1 MATVCGH
8 DEGGRRLIDSYLTE
22 LAVELDFHGVGSRR
36 AARILAEARD
46 HLLELAVEHGEEEA
60 VERFGSA
67 RQLAAEAARASR
79 PVILLRSTLVFAAA
93 IALFV
98 LPLYAI
104 PENTLPPAPWDER
117 PAHLTWKLYV
127 SVGAFAV
134 AVPLALV
141 AIAAAWLRRRRTTLV
156 ALTLAGSSLTV
167 SAAVGVVAAVQW
179 AQAVPGSGTT
189 LLLSL
194 GTTAFLGT
202 VAAASL
208 ASAARASRLT

>member
-8 DEGGRRLIDSYLTE
+8 DEGGRRLIDLYLTDLAAE
-22 LAVELDFHGVGSRR
+22 LAFNGVGRRR

-46 HLLELAVEHGEEEA
+46 HLLELAAEHGEEEA
-60 VERFGSA
+60 IERFGPGRALA
-67 RQLAAEAARASR
+67 REAAGAAR
-79 PVILLRSTLVFAAA
+79 PVVLFRSTLVFAAA
-93 IALFV
+93 LLLFV
-98 LPLYAI
+98 LPLYGI

-127 SVGAFAV
+127 SVGAFAL
-134 AVPLALV
+134 AVPFALIAV
-141 AIAAAWLRRRRTTLV
+141 AAAWLRWRRTTLV
-156 ALTLAGSSLTV
+156 ALTLAGASLAV
-167 SAAVGVVAAVQW
+167 SAVVGAIGAVQW

-189 LLLSL
+189 LVLSL
-194 GTTAFLGT
+194 GATAFLGS

>member
-8 DEGGRRLIDSYLTE
+8 DEGGRRLIDLYLTDLAAE
-22 LAVELDFHGVGSRR
+22 LAFHGVRRRR

-46 HLLELAVEHGEEEA
+46 HLLELAADHGEDEA

-67 RQLAAEAARASR
+67 RKIAAEAARAAQ
-79 PVILLRSTLVFAAA
+79 PVVLFRSTLVFAAA
-93 IALFV
+93 LALFV
-98 LPLYAI
+98 LPLYGI

-127 SVGAFAV
+127 SVGAFAI
-134 AVPLALV
+134 AVSLALFAV
-141 AIAAAWLRRRRTTLV
+141 VAAWLRLRRTTRV
-156 ALTLAGSSLTV
+156 ALALAGTSFVV
-167 SAAVGVVAAVQW
+167 SALVGAIGTVQW
-179 AQAVPGSGTT
+179 AQAVPGSETT

-194 GTTAFLGT
+194 GATAFLGS
-202 VAAASL
+202 VAVTSL